1 MMEMIKIIAYII
13 FVAVFLF
20 SLFISFKFSF
30 GEEGKDERGQQILN
44 QAYMMVFPIFPIA
57 WLLTELYSDFIS
69 TIDYETYRTIMWII
83 VVAIFIVHGMAI
95 LILKR
100 RS

>member
-1 MMEMIKIIAYII
+1 MMEMIKIIVYIV

-20 SLFISFKFSF
+20 SLFISFRFIF
-30 GEEGKDERGQQILN
+30 GEEGKDERGLQILN
-44 QAYMMVFPIFPIA
+44 QAYMMGFSIFPIA

-69 TIDYETYRTIMWII
+69 QVGYESYRMIMWII
-83 VVAIFIVHGMAI
+83 VVSIFIVHGMAI

-100 RS
+100 RN